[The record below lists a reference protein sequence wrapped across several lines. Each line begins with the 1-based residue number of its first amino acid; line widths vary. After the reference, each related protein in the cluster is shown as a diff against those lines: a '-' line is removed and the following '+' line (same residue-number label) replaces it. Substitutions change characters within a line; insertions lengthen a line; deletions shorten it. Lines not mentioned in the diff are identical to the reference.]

1 MEKEFNKKNDELKI
15 KKKKNFKNELFKKKK
30 VVKRAEDNSPKDDY
44 IVKPLSNVD
53 ASRTQRIEIPNV
65 EVPNLHDER
74 NVGRKKISIKK
85 KKGKKIGW
93 KIFRVC
99 IFLFIALLIIGG
111 GIAFGVLTG
120 IIEDTEQIAAE
131 DLVLKENSI
140 MYSSDGTEIAQLV
153 GAENREIVSYTDI
166 PKHVVDAVVAI
177 EDERFFEHNG
187 VDLKRTVGAI
197 FNYIIHFG
205 KSDFGG
211 STITQQLVKNTTDD
225 RETSWTRKVRE
236 WYRAIAL
243 EEELGENAKEKI
255 MEQYLNTIFLGEGS
269 YGIEKAAETYF
280 GKRITDVSIAEA
292 AVLASL
298 IQAPSAYN
306 PYGSEEARAALINRQ
321 HVVLSQML
329 KLEKITEE
337 QYNEAMSAELRFTKD
352 YQDNNNKSVL
362 SYFADAVITEV
373 ASDLAESKG
382 IPYNTAIQLLYTAGY
397 KIYTTQDL
405 NVQKAI
411 DDAYN
416 NGNLFY
422 ADDGDGAFMDSTMV
436 VMDQKTG
443 NVLGLKGSALPKTT
457 DRAWN
462 GATQSKNQPGSTMK
476 ILGAYGPAF
485 ELGVSSPGSGVDD
498 SYFELNGW
506 VPENYYGY
514 YNGYVTVRNAI
525 ARSMNIPAI
534 RTTQKAGVDYSWT
547 FAKNCG
553 LTSLVEADKNL
564 ASVAIGGLT
573 NGVTTLEM
581 CNAYATIANEGVWVE
596 PKLYTKVVDKD
607 GNVILNKESEV
618 KRVMKDSTA
627 YMLTD
632 CLKSVTGPG
641 GTAYGYVNIPGIEC
655 GGKTGETDGMADQ
668 WFVGFT
674 PYYTIAC
681 WNGYN
686 DETNKS
692 LGYHKSI
699 GYRRYLGDYPY
710 TSIVLFQ
717 DVMSKICE
725 GKPAAGFNRPDSVIT
740 AEVCKV
746 SGLVATDACRNDV
759 RGNQAG
765 YDLFARG
772 SVPTATCTIHKIVK
786 VCDATGKLAGQYCQK
801 TSDKSFITRDNV
813 ASIRIKTSDWS
824 AMIPTETCT
833 TCTKPVETPKTTT
846 TTDKDKTTNSGT
858 NKDKDKD
865 VNIYQ

>member
-1 MEKEFNKKNDELKI
+1 MPDIHNNDE
-15 KKKKNFKNELFKKKK
+15 
-30 VVKRAEDNSPKDDY
+30 KRN
-44 IVKPLSNVD
+44 
-53 ASRTQRIEIPNV
+53 
-65 EVPNLHDER
+65 
-74 NVGRKKISIKK
+74 GRKKITIKK

-99 IFLFIALLIIGG
+99 IFLFIALAIIGG

-140 MYSSDGTEIAQLV
+140 MYSSDGTEIAQLM
-153 GAENREIVSYTDI
+153 GAENREIVAYTDI
-166 PKHVVDAVVAI
+166 PKHLIDAVVAI

-187 VDLKRTVGAI
+187 VDLKRTIGAI
-197 FNYIIHFG
+197 FNFIIHLG

-225 RETSWTRKVRE
+225 REQSWTRKVRE

-243 EEELGENAKEKI
+243 EEELGENAKEQI
-255 MEQYLNTIFLGEGS
+255 MEQYLNTIFLGENS
-269 YGIEKAAETYF
+269 YGVEKASEVYF
-280 GKRITDVSIAEA
+280 GKRVTEISIAEA
-292 AVLASL
+292 ACIASL

-306 PYGSEEARAALINRQ
+306 PYRSDESRQALIDRQ
-321 HVVLSQML
+321 HIVLSQML
-329 KLEKITEE
+329 KLGKITQEE
-337 QYNEAMSAELRFTKD
+337 YDSAIAEELKFTKD
-352 YQDNNNKSVL
+352 YKDNNNTSTL
-362 SYFADAVITEV
+362 SYFADAVINEV

-382 IPYNTAIQLLYTAGY
+382 IPFNTAVQLLYSAGY

-405 NVQKAI
+405 NIQKAI
-411 DDAYN
+411 DDSYN
-416 NGNLFY
+416 NDHLFY

-443 NVLGLKGSALPKTT
+443 NVLGIKGSVFPKTT
-457 DRAWN
+457 DRSWV
-462 GATQSKNQPGSTMK
+462 GAIQSKNQPGSTMK

-485 ELGVSSPGSGVDD
+485 ELGVASPGSGVDD
-498 SYFELNGW
+498 SYYHDPVTNWTPG
-506 VPENYYGY
+506 NYYGY
-514 YNGYVTVRNAI
+514 YNGYVTVRQAI

-534 RTTQKAGVDYSWT
+534 RTAQKAGVDYAWT
-547 FAKNCG
+547 FARNCG
-553 LTSLVEADKNL
+553 LTSLVEDDKQL
-564 ASVAIGGLT
+564 AAISIGGLT

-596 PKLYTKVVDKD
+596 PKMYTKVVDRD

-641 GTAYGYVNIPGIEC
+641 GTAYGYVDIPGIEC
-655 GGKTGETDGMADQ
+655 VGKTGETDSMVDQ
-668 WFVGFT
+668 WFVGYT

-686 DETNKS
+686 DETNKT
-692 LGYHKSI
+692 LGYNKSI
-699 GYRRYLGDYPY
+699 GYRKYLGDYPY
-710 TSIVLFQ
+710 TSIVLFN
-717 DVMSKICE
+717 DVMRKICD
-725 GKPAAGFNRPDSVIT
+725 GKPGAGFNRPDSVIT

-746 SGLVATDACRNDV
+746 SGLVATDACRKEV

-772 SVPTATCTIHKIVK
+772 TVPTATCTIHKTVK

-801 TSDKSFITRDNV
+801 TTEKSFITRDNIE
-813 ASIRIKTSDWS
+813 SFRIKTSDWF

-833 TCTKPVETPKTTT
+833 TCTKPVETPKPATTTATDKDKTTTT
-846 TTDKDKTTNSGT
+846 TTDKDKTSTT
-858 NKDKDKD
+858 TDKNKD